1 MKENKKKLFKILSII
16 LIAAL
21 SYLAVKNITTDNIR
35 VWVGGSGTYGPIIYI
50 LLFTI
55 LPIFLFPVPILAFG
69 GGVLF
74 GVVEGTIY
82 TVIGASLNSAIM
94 FYMTKFLGKDFVND
108 FLKSKVK
115 PSVRQK
121 FMTTNQRA
129 LSGLFFLFRLIP
141 LVSYNLINYISGLTE
156 IKFINYMLT
165 TIIGIIPG
173 TVVFLNVGDKSLD
186 VGSPEFI
193 QAVVWLVLLM
203 IFSTLALKI
212 YLKREKHDQHHYSD
226 L

>member
-94 FYMTKFLGKDFVND
+94 
-108 FLKSKVK
+108 
-115 PSVRQK
+115 
-121 FMTTNQRA
+121 
-129 LSGLFFLFRLIP
+129 
-141 LVSYNLINYISGLTE
+141 
-156 IKFINYMLT
+156 
-165 TIIGIIPG
+165 
-173 TVVFLNVGDKSLD
+173 
-186 VGSPEFI
+186 
-193 QAVVWLVLLM
+193 
-203 IFSTLALKI
+203 
-212 YLKREKHDQHHYSD
+212 
-226 L
+226 